1 MHLNFKN
8 MKKVAEKLRL
18 LRQERGMSQ
27 QYVADSIGV
36 SISTISRMESNPAN
50 IKLEMFAKIAQFH
63 GMEFR
68 KIFSDTE
75 NEVLQDVGRLV
86 LQVSIPV
93 SFTSDHLFYLASE
106 LQGIEK
112 NRKVKNESNYI

>member
-8 MKKVAEKLRL
+8 MKKIAEKLRL

-50 IKLEMFAKIAQFH
+50 IKLGMFAKIAQFH
-63 GMEFR
+63 DMEFR

-75 NEVLQDVGRLV
+75 NEVLQDVSRLV
-86 LQVSIPV
+86 LQVSLPAK
-93 SFTSDHLFYLASE
+93 FTSDYLFYLASE
-106 LQGIEK
+106 LQRIEK